1 MGPLTLSSTIL
12 LPLRP
17 PPLPFHGFTQQFV
30 DPRLVTASLALQPR
44 QHIGIHAN
52 RHRPL
57 DGAVKL
63 PHHGAPPFPYFR
75 RIRQIDL
82 VIRHPRQRR
91 KLLCYSPGNLLHGF
105 FLLRDSSASRRTIS
119 RLVLSRVSLRA
130 LRTKLSSIS
139 IFVLPISKACTISED
154 FGVCFILRLSL
165 LQLSAVDRR
174 SRPSFSTDFHN
185 SFESYASRKPFP
197 SANLNPTVSN
207 SDAHSSDNIVILDSH
222 YFLCH
227 HVLC

>member
-91 KLLCYSPGNLLHGF
+91 KLLCYSPGNLLPRF
-105 FLLRDSSASRRTIS
+105 FLLRDSSASLPLCLIFFFDLCS
-119 RLVLSRVSLRA
+119 PALLAAPHRLQVTLPDPCSIMPKDAFPA
-130 LRTKLSSIS
+130 LR
-139 IFVLPISKACTISED
+139 PN
-154 FGVCFILRLSL
+154 
-165 LQLSAVDRR
+165 QQ
-174 SRPSFSTDFHN
+174 P
-185 SFESYASRKPFP
+185 
-197 SANLNPTVSN
+197 
-207 SDAHSSDNIVILDSH
+207 
-222 YFLCH
+222 
-227 HVLC
+227 